1 MFATLNNETMDGI
14 KHWTEAINKWDEY
27 KNTHT
32 KEEILS
38 DMEDFFGMDSDG
50 ELSKLM
56 AYVYYDVTSF

>member
-1 MFATLNNETMDGI
+1 MHCSNNETMDNI

-38 DMEDFFGMDSDG
+38 DMEDFFGTDGDG

-56 AYVYYDVTSF
+56 AYVYYDVPSF

>member
-1 MFATLNNETMDGI
+1 MDNI
-14 KHWTEAINKWDEY
+14 KHWTEGINKWDEY

-32 KEEILS
+32 KEEIIS
-38 DMEDFFGMDSDG
+38 DMEDFFGTDRDG